1 MKRCVIVGAA
11 GIGNYEKIK
20 KSFREDDFLIYC
32 DGGLRHRKALGREP
46 DLVVGDFDSSE
57 KPDFKVETILLPHN
71 KDDTDTV
78 AAVREAVKRGFQD
91 FLLIGVTGG
100 RIDHTLGNLSILLM
114 LDSAELKGT
123 IVDDYSEMSIISYEP
138 VTVEGPCKYFSL
150 LNISGIAEGVTIRNA
165 LYNLEGG
172 AISCEYPIGISNE
185 LVAGQPAEVTVGRG
199 RLLLIKVTEDC

>member
-20 KSFREDDFLIYC
+20 KSLRADDFMIYC
-32 DGGLRHRKALGREP
+32 DGGLRHMEALGRRP
-46 DLVVGDFDSSE
+46 DLVVGDFDSAE
-57 KPDFKVETILLPHN
+57 KPDLDTEIIVLPHR

-78 AAVREAVKRGFQD
+78 AAVREAVKRGFQE
-91 FLLIGVTGG
+91 FLLIGSVGG
-100 RIDHTLGNLSILLM
+100 RLDHTIGNLSILLM

-123 IVDDYSEMSIISYEP
+123 ILDDYSEMSIVSYEP

-150 LNISGIAEGVTIRNA
+150 LNISGLAEGVTIRNA

-172 AISCEYPIGISNE
+172 AISCEYQYGISNE
-185 LVAGQPAEVTVGRG
+185 LVDGQPAEISVESG
-199 RLLLIKVTEDC
+199 RLLLVKVTDEP